1 MPAKSHDS
9 VAVIG
14 IDLGKNVFHLIGSRR
29 FGARL
34 ERQLTSAGIGQ
45 PYGVTSVRAL

>member
-14 IDLGKNVFHLIGSRR
+14 IDLGKNVFHLIAHAAS
-29 FGARL
+29 
-34 ERQLTSAGIGQ
+34 ERGWIGGFTSAGSGQ
-45 PYGVTSVRAL
+45 S